1 MIDAHPEDG
10 KFSSAVLCHARLTNG
25 SAVMVM
31 WWFVCI
37 LLLAILLALSP
48 MLVSVSAA
56 FAFISLLVWR
66 LALLC

>member
-1 MIDAHPEDG
+1 
-10 KFSSAVLCHARLTNG
+10 
-25 SAVMVM
+25 MVM